1 MRLLYAAKY
10 LTTVVLSDNFGSMA
24 SVTPLHRTPAPEPPA
39 LHARAMDNLAFIR
52 DTMEAAGSFTAV
64 SGWGMVAVGIL
75 ATVAA
80 AIASAQQ
87 SVLQS
92 LYVWMAAAVLAPLVM
107 LWAIVRKARRA
118 HVPLLSGPGRKF
130 VLSFS
135 PPILVGALLT
145 IVLYRAGLVQ
155 TIPGMW
161 LLLYRTAVVAG
172 GAFSVKVVP
181 VMGFC
186 FMLAGTLALFT
197 PQSWSDW
204 IMAAAFGGLHIGFGI
219 PVAWRH
225 GG

>member
-1 MRLLYAAKY
+1 
-10 LTTVVLSDNFGSMA
+10 
-24 SVTPLHRTPAPEPPA
+24 
-39 LHARAMDNLAFIR
+39 MDNLAFIR
-52 DTMEAAGSFTAV
+52 DTMEAAGAFTAV
-64 SGWGMVAVGIL
+64 SGWGMVAVGMI

-80 AIASAQQ
+80 VIASAQH

-92 LYVWMAAAVLAPLVM
+92 IYVWLAAAVLAPVVM

-135 PPILVGALLT
+135 PPILVGAVLT
-145 IVLYRAGLVQ
+145 IVLYRAGLVAA
-155 TIPGMW
+155 IPGTW
-161 LLLYRTAVVAG
+161 LLLYGTAVVAG

-197 PQSWSDW
+197 PQPWNDW

-219 PVAWRH
+219 PIAWRH

>member
-1 MRLLYAAKY
+1 
-10 LTTVVLSDNFGSMA
+10 MA
-24 SVTPLHRTPAPEPPA
+24 SVTPLHRAPAPEPPA
-39 LHARAMDNLAFIR
+39 LHARAMDNLTFIR

-64 SGWGMVAVGIL
+64 SGWGMVAVGIIAIAA

-80 AIASAQQ
+80 AQQ
-87 SVLQS
+87 SVLHS
-92 LYVWMAAAVLAPLVM
+92 LYVWMAAAVLAPVVN

-118 HVPLLSGPGRKF
+118 HVPLLGGPGRKF

-145 IVLYRAGLVQ
+145 IVLYRAGLVHA
-155 TIPGMW
+155 IPGTW
-161 LLLYRTAVVAG
+161 LLLYGTAVVAG
-172 GAFSVKVVP
+172 GAFSVRIVP
-181 VMGFC
+181 VMGIC
-186 FMLAGTLALFT
+186 FMLAGALALFT
-197 PQSWSDW
+197 PPSWNPW